1 MREPSSHKARH
12 GTAFVALAAQSS
24 VGLSSTLGLL
34 CGKKARLSGPSC
46 AFPGCFL
53 PEHDPHA
60 DQQKVM
66 PQVFHEKE
74 PVAKREA
81 AEQEIGLLITEKRLE
96 IEEAG
101 YVIEELKDTV
111 ISVFT
116 ELAVNEAQ

>member
-1 MREPSSHKARH
+1 MHEPSRQKSGHKR
-12 GTAFVALAAQSS
+12 TFVALATQP
-24 VGLSSTLGLL
+24 LL
-34 CGKKARLSGPSC
+34 CAKKARPSGPSC
-46 AFPGCFL
+46 AFPGAFL
-53 PEHDPHA
+53 QEYDPHA

-81 AEQEIGLLITEKRLE
+81 AEQEIGLLTPEKRLE
-96 IEEAG
+96 IKEPG
-101 YVIEELKDTV
+101 HVIEELKDTV